1 MDEPTPAFI
10 VVLTYALVLP
20 MAAVALAGQA
30 ALSMRLVREAIV
42 WLRAEPAATRS
53 VSEARPMAT
62 AAVTL
67 AVVQVFVL
75 AWCLVWVAHAR
86 GSDVYPWLALVWLCG
101 GAFMGAALPSRRGLS
116 PHGLLTGTGGLL
128 EPALVFT
135 VIVWAGRPVDEVAA
149 VLGKV
154 QPWGLAIA
162 AAAFIGFNVF
172 AWASAL
178 AGGRSELVV
187 TASWRLSVLN
197 VCCASFFFFG
207 LYGTLPYAEGW
218 GATGALIGLL
228 GLSVLH
234 LVPGARERSAQAQ
247 DSRFARVAPRVI
259 LAAGLTVVAAGL
271 SVLFTHG
278 SILYWLVVVPVVAA
292 YVTYGMLPSPDG
304 AWFARGRTEA

>member
-1 MDEPTPAFI
+1 MDEPTPVFM

-62 AAVTL
+62 AAATL
-67 AVVQVFVL
+67 AVVQVFVF
-75 AWCLVWVAHAR
+75 AWCLLWLAQAR
-86 GSDVYPWLALVWLCG
+86 RGDVYAWLALVWLCG
-101 GAFMGAALPSRRGLS
+101 GAFIGAALPSRRGLS

-128 EPALVFT
+128 EPAFVFS
-135 VIVWAGRPVDEVAA
+135 VMVWAGRPVDEVAA
-149 VLGKV
+149 VMGKV

-197 VCCASFFFFG
+197 VCCAWFFLFG
-207 LYGTLPYAEGW
+207 LCGTLPDGEWW
-218 GATGALIGLL
+218 GATAALIGLL

-234 LVPGARERSAQAQ
+234 LVPGALERSAQAQ

-278 SILYWLVVVPVVAA
+278 SILYWLVVVPVVTG
-292 YVTYGMLPSPDG
+292 YVIYGMLPSLDR
-304 AWFARGRTEA
+304 ARYVRGPTAA